1 MNDLDADKL
10 EYLRDRYHALVA
22 LDYKVA
28 DDTND
33 GSLLSLEEVID
44 RLNEQEELISRLRKE
59 LIKYKSSIFDDI
71 LDDVHNYYDNKTYTY
86 EGPMPDVRY

>member
-1 MNDLDADKL
+1 MMNDLDADKL
-10 EYLRDRYHALVA
+10 EYLRNRYHALVV

-28 DDTND
+28 DDMHN

-44 RLNEQEELISRLRKE
+44 RLNNQEELISYLRKE
-59 LIKYKSSIFDDI
+59 LNKYEPNIFDDI
-71 LDDVHNYYDNKTYTY
+71 HHYYDNITYTY

>member
-1 MNDLDADKL
+1 MMNDLDADKL
-10 EYLRDRYHALVA
+10 EYLRDRYHALVV

-28 DDTND
+28 DDMHN

-44 RLNEQEELISRLRKE
+44 RLNKQEELISHLRKE
-59 LIKYKSSIFDDI
+59 LIKYKPNIFDNVD
-71 LDDVHNYYDNKTYTY
+71 NYYNNKTYTY

>member
-1 MNDLDADKL
+1 MNDLDVDKL
-10 EYLRDRYHALVA
+10 EYLRDRYHALVV

-28 DDTND
+28 DDMHN

-44 RLNEQEELISRLRKE
+44 RLNEQEELISQLRKE
-59 LIKYKSSIFDDI
+59 LIKYKPNIFDDV
-71 LDDVHNYYDNKTYTY
+71 DNYYNNKTYTY